1 MPCTEGKGTTYSE
14 LQERVTKMKK
24 IGNFDSSTQG
34 LKNWNGIGTPQQAS
48 QAKDTKERD
57 VRAFRDN
64 SMSTLPKLLKDI
76 QVQEY
81 APLATKD
88 EPREISAWMVFIGG
102 RLNRLK
108 AAWKV
113 REEQEAEKKTMR
125 RARSNSGKTKFG

>member
-1 MPCTEGKGTTYSE
+1 MPCTKGEGTAYSG
-14 LQERVTKMKK
+14 LQERVTKKKK
-24 IGNFDSSTQG
+24 IGNFDSSTRG
-34 LKNWNGIGTPQQAS
+34 LENWNGIGTPQQAS

-76 QVQEY
+76 QEY

-88 EPREISAWMVFIGG
+88 EPREISAWIVFIGG
-102 RLNRLK
+102 RLNCLK

-113 REEQEAEKKTMR
+113 REEQEAEKKKKKK
-125 RARSNSGKTKFG
+125 SKK